1 MKYFNLHAIVVGP
14 LETNCYLLSDAATKN
29 AIIIDPG
36 GETERIAAAIS
47 AQALTPKAI
56 VLTHGHADHIAA
68 IKGLKKLYPLTVYIH
83 EADMPYLDTPD
94 LNGSSLIGTPFTSP
108 AADVALKDGDTIT
121 VDALKLTVYHTPG
134 HTPGGTCLLFNNV
147 LFTGD
152 TLFRGSIGRWD
163 FPGGS
168 REKLLAAL
176 QIFRTFPG
184 ETMVY
189 PGHGP
194 ASDIKTELEQNPYLV
209 KS

>member
-1 MKYFNLHAIVVGP
+1 MTAFYLHTIVAGP
-14 LETNCYLLSDAATKN
+14 LETNCYLLSDSATKS
-29 AIIIDPG
+29 AVIIDPG
-36 GETERIAAAIS
+36 GETEKIAAAIS
-47 AQALTPKAI
+47 AQALKPRAI

-83 EADMPYLDTPD
+83 QADMPYLDTPD
-94 LNGSSLIGTPFTSP
+94 LNGSSLIGAPFTSP
-108 AADVALKDGDTIT
+108 AADVALKNGDAVT

-134 HTPGGTCLLFNNV
+134 HTPGGICLLYDNL

-168 REKLLAAL
+168 REKLLASL
-176 QIFRTFPG
+176 KIFRTFPG
-184 ETMVY
+184 NTAVY

-194 ASDIKTELEQNPYLV
+194 ASDIKTELEHNPYLV
-209 KS
+209 NT